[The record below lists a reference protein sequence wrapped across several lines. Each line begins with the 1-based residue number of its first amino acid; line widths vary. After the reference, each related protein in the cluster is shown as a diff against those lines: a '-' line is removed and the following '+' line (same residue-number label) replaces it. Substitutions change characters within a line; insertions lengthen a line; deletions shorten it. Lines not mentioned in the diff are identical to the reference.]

1 MSKISVTGY
10 PTIKVRCQF
19 DTIPGVSYIH
29 MAFDPHSRGNQV
41 AGKVE
46 TAYGDFPLDDQVI
59 NNCIGAKTQSGS
71 LFILKKSVFEE
82 IAGAVEQ
89 GFKTLRD
96 MVKASGYKSCGF

>member
-10 PTIKVRCQF
+10 PRIKVRCQF

-29 MAFDPHSRGNQV
+29 LEFDPHSRGNQV
-41 AGKVE
+41 SGKVE
-46 TAYGDFPLDDQVI
+46 TSYGDFPLNDQVI
-59 NNCIGAKTQSGS
+59 NNCVGAKSQSGS

-82 IAGAVEQ
+82 IACAVEQ

-96 MVKASGYKSCGF
+96 MVKASGYVSNSF